1 MEKLVAYAL
10 SRPLVVAAVV
20 PPASTRLL
28 NWAQLAT
35 EQTSC
40 EDLATLHAK
49 QLHHLVG
56 VQVEGFPVPCDVS
69 MGVWRPGVSKDF
81 RQQVFDTIHGLVH
94 PGVCAT
100 LRLVS
105 NRFVWPGLAT
115 DVKEWSRQCVTCCSV
130 KVTHVDSEHSGVEKI
145 QNPHTWG
152 LFLLH
157 ACGPGGP
164 TPSQQGWDNLPA
176 DND

>member
-1 MEKLVAYAL
+1 MVANAL
-10 SRPLVVAAVV
+10 SRPPAVAAVV
-20 PPASTRLL
+20 PPASTGLL

-40 EDLATLHAK
+40 KDLAALHAK
-49 QLHHLVG
+49 QLHHLVA
-56 VQVEGFPVPCDVS
+56 VQVEGFPVWCDVS
-69 MGVWRPGVSKDF
+69 MGVWRTGVPKDF
-81 RQQVFDTIHGLVH
+81 RQQVFDTIQGLVH

-100 LRLVS
+100 LRQVS

-115 DVKEWSRQCVTCCSV
+115 DVNEWSRQCVTCCSA
-130 KVTHVDSEHSGVEKI
+130 KVTHVDCGALWCGE
-145 QNPHTWG
+145 NPHTWG
-152 LFLLH
+152 LFLPH

-164 TPSQQGWDNLPA
+164 TPSQQGWDKLPA